1 MDSNRSIAEASL
13 ELSGLF
19 EVEVLVEL
27 MLRFWQ
33 HPLAED
39 RAFRDLL
46 LESAIEALRASVGGD
61 VLITDIAPENMS
73 IIAALWYAELTAV
86 QGGTKEPIK
95 ARQERLQWL
104 DQVKKSLPSCF
115 CNPDDLME

>member
-13 ELSGLF
+13 ELSELF

-39 RAFRDLL
+39 RAFRNLL
-46 LESAIEALRASVGGD
+46 LENAIEALHASVGGA
-61 VLITDIAPENMS
+61 VLITDIAPKNMNL
-73 IIAALWYAELTAV
+73 IAALWYAELTAV
-86 QGGTKEPIK
+86 QVGTKEPIK
-95 ARQERLQWL
+95 AREERLQWL
-104 DQVKKSLPSCF
+104 DQIKQSLPSCF